1 MENER
6 LSAANTYRKKISNG
20 PTFKLF
26 MFVKM
31 PIAWLSGLK
40 IISLDQNECT
50 VSIPYKRLTQNP
62 FRSVYF
68 ASQAMAA
75 EMSTG
80 VLAMAAI
87 QGIRPSVSMLV
98 ANVEAAFHKKA
109 DSRIF
114 FTCKDGATFMR
125 TVDEAVQSGE
135 GRTATG
141 ISEGFLADGTHVSTF
156 KVTWTFKQ
164 KKSK

>member
-75 EMSTG
+75 EMSTR
-80 VLAMAAI
+80 VLAMATI

-98 ANVEAAFHKKA
+98 ANVEAAFHKKL
-109 DSRIF
+109 
-114 FTCKDGATFMR
+114 
-125 TVDEAVQSGE
+125 
-135 GRTATG
+135 TAG
-141 ISEGFLADGTHVSTF
+141 SFYL
-156 KVTWTFKQ
+156 
-164 KKSK
+164 

>member
-1 MENER
+1 
-6 LSAANTYRKKISNG
+6 
-20 PTFKLF
+20 

-62 FRSVYF
+62 FHSVYF

-80 VLAMAAI
+80 YSPW
-87 QGIRPSVSMLV
+87 QPYRVSDRLFRCLWLMWKR
-98 ANVEAAFHKKA
+98 H
-109 DSRIF
+109 
-114 FTCKDGATFMR
+114 FT
-125 TVDEAVQSGE
+125 
-135 GRTATG
+135 
-141 ISEGFLADGTHVSTF
+141 
-156 KVTWTFKQ
+156 
-164 KKSK
+164 KS